1 MALTRLD
8 NLISSKTGKY
18 LYVSPDDFN
27 ATDELNNR
35 GNSPVRPF
43 KSIQRAFIEI
53 ARYSYL
59 PGTDNDRFDQF
70 TIMLMPGKHYIDNRP
85 GILSPDGIDAFA
97 FDQALSEWTDNSNLD
112 IGDPD
117 NCLYKFNNTEGGAII
132 PRGSSMIGYDLRRTS
147 LHPLFVPDP
156 ADRLEKRSAIFNV
169 TGGCYFWQ
177 MTIRDGDLEPSSPLY
192 DTTEG
197 VGKVY
202 NQTPAPGT
210 NDWGSDKLEIPNFSH
225 HKLTVFEYADKEEL
239 GLYYRKIA
247 KAFSQYQPNID
258 NPNEFG
264 DRIQETRIVGP
275 LSDIRSIESIKLDDS
290 TTIAGLPPSTTQ
302 VEVTTKV
309 NHGYFKN
316 QFIAIENNA
325 LDDEVNGT
333 FSIDEIDQTDP
344 RVFRYRIQGV
354 VSSLGTTTSLIA
366 GTTYEVNSTPVA
378 LGQNAAVKAEVD
390 SVESAS
396 PYVFNCS
403 IRSTWGICGIWAN
416 GLKATGFKSMV
427 IAQYTGVSLQ
437 KDDRA
442 FIRYDE
448 YTNTFNQASLKDAF
462 ATVAYH
468 TKGDAFWKDDW
479 RNFHVR
485 ASDDSFIQCV
495 SIFAVG
501 FADHFLMES
510 GGDMSITNSNS
521 NFGNTSL
528 HAKGYKGYAFNQDKG
543 GYIDAIIPPGIVPET
558 SGNTKKQ
565 SYYTLDIQAS
575 NDQSNHTKLYLGDDD
590 AYNPTKRPAATI
602 GGFRIGAKSDE
613 KIFVK
618 LTPNNAGDP
627 NEFSAT
633 VSPNGFQ
640 KYTATPGILNP
651 TGVTVN
657 NKDLDAA
664 NLIEANRDFIA
675 YEAYGYITSKYP
687 ALLVKGGIDIVKCR
701 RDIGYL
707 LDATV
712 QDLRLG
718 GNINT
723 IQAAESYYVQSGG
736 NSNLSYIDGEKAETL
751 EGYDYARDLAVA
763 SLRNFSY
770 YRKGVETTAGNAI
783 IKVGDST
790 GIVPGMLVADYT
802 PSDFTDNE
810 LSAGAT
816 SPNAVI
822 PANTFV
828 KRIVDSTTIELG
840 QQATSTVKQVFSNR
854 HGNARELILAN
865 KTFIATE
872 AYERMLLDFP
882 NYTPSTG
889 YTTVT
894 GKAKCIDDLEKAI
907 DAISENTGYG
917 GNADTWDAAYYY
929 DSGSVTDLAAKK
941 DETIRAFNYCKDMAI
956 QVMRKENV
964 FIYGTHGLTQSS
976 VTATDPITSMD
987 GELVNDRNGDAKN
1000 LILAN
1005 KNLIAHESVERM
1017 VLTSSTQQFT
1027 PTGAVYT
1034 SSTGQLVV
1042 TMTGHGLTPA
1052 DSFTVSSA
1060 SYIPSTGVI
1069 TVTIANHGFANGE
1082 KIKFEDNS
1090 LTFTCSMDS
1099 GATNHTYPRAS
1110 DPVSKKWLEISNVT
1124 TNTFDVNVGKSPVV
1138 SYSPTASTYDPA
1150 TGLMT
1155 LTVGNHGLSAG
1166 TNVRITPESLAFTC
1180 VEDSNAT
1187 TKYYPRTT
1195 DPFYNKG
1202 FAVESVTAD
1211 TITVQVLSTIPSTN
1225 TTAHTFVGVS
1235 DKLTATNAAYTAS
1248 TGALVITS
1256 AAHGLSN
1263 GDRVKIA
1270 NSSITMTCAL
1280 DGNTSQ
1286 KTYPRSSD
1294 PVSNSWVEI
1303 SNVTT
1308 DSFQVNVGASP
1319 LLQYTPSNIDYNPI
1333 TGIMEMTIGTHN
1345 HAIGDSIKIADN
1357 SLTFTCAQDNHAT
1370 NHTYPRSSDPI
1381 SDIAVDIIAVSATTI
1396 TVQVLSANIPS
1407 LNTFAHTFVSAA
1419 ANAVSTGGDYAHT
1432 FVSASANGI
1441 TRAIVATG
1449 GDYAHTFV
1457 SAVGQGLK
1465 RAIDQVRF
1473 DYGAFL
1479 FTCDMDS
1486 NASNH
1491 AYPRIGDP
1499 AANSVLPI
1507 SAATSDTVTI
1517 DVGKTINVSHD
1528 VSWAD
1533 YDPNTGDMVLTIGSH
1548 NLKRGT
1554 SIRLADDS
1562 LSFKCA
1568 KDNFVSTKTYPR
1580 AGTDPFAGTSIEI
1593 KDVGA
1598 SYHTATGA
1606 DYNADNGIIEITVP
1620 NHGFANGDK
1629 VQIADGGLT
1638 FTCAMDSNASE
1649 HNYPRETDPSS
1660 GNWLT
1665 ISDVTVNTFIV
1676 NVGPAGP
1683 NSSYTPTSGSYDA
1696 ASGELTLTIGTH
1708 TLEVGEGIV
1717 IDDNSLSFTCTMDG
1731 NDSTKTYPRPATNS
1745 ITATAGTTYN
1755 PTTGIVTINSNTHGL
1770 NNGDFVKVSDDS
1782 LTFSCT
1788 HGAGDHSYPRSTD
1801 PVSGNWIEVSNVTT
1815 NTFDIFVTAAA
1826 PSTNVTAHTFVSAT
1840 ANGITVRDNSDDY
1853 ASSRSLHIVNKT
1865 ATTVTVNVGNA
1876 GNNKYYQPTA
1886 ATYSQTTGDLE
1897 LNIGQ
1902 HGLRAGSNVV
1912 LKDNSLSFSCAKDG
1926 NTTNHTYPRPGVDPY
1941 AGKSLEIKEV
1951 GSTSHTATGA
1961 VYNPTTGDLTIAVS
1975 SHGFAGPQEF
1985 TPLVAG
1991 TTYNAVTG
1999 VLTINIPNHGLQ
2011 NGEYIRIKDNSLSF
2025 TCAKDNHGST
2035 HTYPRATDPASNEEL
2050 VVSNVTQS
2058 TFDVFVNFGSA
2069 GNVFDHT
2076 CTAIA
2081 TGSITSGGDYIQV
2094 VDESLSFTC
2103 ALDSD
2108 ATVHPYP
2115 RVGFDHPSGNWLQ
2128 VRSTTANDFTVNVGK
2143 SSNISAHVFSSA
2155 LPNGIKKQT
2164 GIIKVDVGF
2173 DADTNNQY
2181 AHTFVSAIADAVEF
2195 VPQSVHT
2202 WVSGTPNCVKHQPSS
2217 AHTFKRGST
2226 GGILK
2231 QAGTITINVGVA
2243 AAADRYAHA
2252 FQSATTGA
2260 VTSGGGY
2267 THAWVSSA
2275 TNSVHKVFSIGGSNA
2290 YHNQDC
2296 VDDVVDLLEAIA
2308 DNVAYGGNDKT
2319 WDAAYSY
2326 KTGNHVAGVS
2336 KTVTAATYTPVS
2348 GVMTLTIGT
2357 HSNSIGDRVKIP
2369 QNALVF
2375 TCAKDSNA
2383 TNHSYPRATD
2393 PIASYDP
2400 VITAVSSTTITINVG
2415 PANDNTVGA
2424 HTFVSAS
2431 KQIEVG
2437 GEGTETNVVFEHA
2450 KQMAGQVIR
2459 NQKILSIGSHGLPQI
2474 YDTTITAD
2482 TPDAPVDKNGD
2493 AYNLILNNAD
2503 LIAHEAY
2510 SRMILTNS
2518 GFTPPTGNSQD
2529 CRDDIKDFVLEIAHN
2544 VGFGGNDRVWD
2555 MANLFVTG
2563 AHVVGEEEQ
2572 TIQAFNAARDLM
2584 VQIIRNEKVLLT
2596 GSHGKTQW
2604 YDTTVTTAPQT
2615 PQDNKVADAKN
2626 LIDANK
2632 NFVAEIALGRML
2644 AQYSN
2649 YTPAIGYTTDDCLDD
2664 IKDVV
2669 DVVAHNLAYGGND
2682 RVWDTANMYV
2692 SGGHANGHE
2701 NETVFAFNA
2710 VRDLIIQVMTNET
2723 VTIGGHTTLTQSI
2736 DNTITADTNS
2746 PKCPNQRATVQTLI
2760 SILTS
2765 TVSTPSSLQSV
2776 DRTQSVTKCETV
2788 RSVVNTLSDIVI
2800 NAISNPESFAG
2811 IAKTVSTATYDHA
2824 TGDLVLT
2831 IGSGHS
2837 LEVGSFVNIA
2847 DNSLTFTCTMD
2858 GNTSQKTYPRASDP
2872 IYGQSVEVQ
2881 SVTDNTIT
2889 VNVGLADTSV
2899 DYTPTAGTYDPASGH
2914 MTLTI
2919 GAHSLTPQTAIKLLP
2934 DAVTFTCTK
2943 DNHATQHT
2951 YPRTTD
2957 PAHDTAVNIVAA
2969 TSTTITLDV
2978 GVSPADEQHAH
2989 TFVSALANSVITGGA
3004 YAHTFVSASAGAVQV
3019 GGITR
3024 TISPGKCEGIRSTI
3038 NTLFGIVTATVAN
3051 GSALD
3056 SITRN
3061 ISNGPCQN
3069 VASTI
3074 TTLFGILTNTIS
3086 TAGYLDTIDKVE
3098 IPFGTEFGPSVNA
3111 ITTTSDS
3118 YLWFSWPE
3126 TGGIP
3131 NTGVYTT
3138 QYRPTIDSSFSN
3150 SAVNAARRDTTYP
3163 ECVTQATAVRQYFAN
3178 INTII
3183 QSGLN
3188 SVPRTEPAS
3197 SSNLSTRATL
3207 WTIVDPS
3214 LQPPVQNNPHK
3225 FETGTPIRLV
3235 PRPKHGVTVDKRN
3248 VRLPNGFETNEKYYI
3263 IAPGRATYPK
3273 DYATT
3278 TSFNGDAQD
3287 VLMLASSKEN
3297 AAAGIYL
3304 HSAEVEGIHP
3314 DVEID
3319 LYQFTLDDKYDLH
3332 QYSCTLVTNGLQT
3345 DVAHIFDV
3353 PKTNVPEGH
3362 PIFFRANEGGV
3373 LPKPGGTAA
3382 SDPNITFQ
3390 GGGAQ
3395 NGRIREDKVFYA
3407 RYVSSKVF
3415 KVYRNHSDAIN
3426 QQQEIEF
3433 SSGAGFSVF
3442 ADKRTS
3448 PMRFDPTVD
3457 YGPGENYFGK
3467 WYLQVEPNSN
3477 GAPSTSQEILKRFHD
3492 VEYNDASG
3500 QSKTNDTWY
3509 TRLSDEREA
3518 TDRIYRFRYVI
3529 PKYLKSVRDP
3539 LNGFTIKMRK
3549 DETRKLMP
3557 QKIVLKPQAGNPTT
3571 NAKFYNTSDS
3581 GQSNEVL
3588 GWDAATFA
3596 NPPGGATS
3604 LNLDWQY
3611 DPYRKDLTGSGY
3623 KYQQYVTTDS
3633 KVQVTIQSARYFVD
3647 SVSGDT
3653 LLELT
3658 VFDHGI
3664 DPNVPAL
3671 KNETLVTVKVNAPQ
3685 GGSFIANTGQPTN
3698 GYHQNTKVEW
3708 DGNDKGSGYVHAAL
3722 NVPGTTEWHLILKG
3736 ISGTLDYSAFEDTRF
3751 TQTQLSAVV
3760 FADQLADADYGK
3772 SLYLKEMI
3780 RKGYPEYYYR
3790 QLGTPVYTLT
3800 PGDTLNDGEG
3810 NQYYIDSVKDVGEID
3825 DTFYVF
3831 DVEEIQKRIFEQQD
3845 GIFYITAVRGNVSP
3859 YPTGAGNQDNFRHMK
3874 FSQPISKLYPLNYKN
3889 DPVWFKQ
3896 LDPNFVDPPATYSAA
3911 DNYVHGL
3918 VRVNDFKGS
3927 ITKEA
3932 MIDFLATPA
3941 LSLNSYTGAN
3951 RLRAQEG
3958 NATSGSEDRQ
3968 IPIAGDSTVVV
3979 DQRLYVELRRPSIAR
3994 AGNHTFEYLGFGPGN
4009 YSTGLPIRQEVLLT
4023 PIQDFYAQSKKQ
4035 DGGLVFY
4042 TGLNSNGDLY
4052 IGNRKIDAIT
4062 GEEVFLESASLVDS
4076 ADEDDAI
4083 GNLVTTFDTPVT
4095 FNQNITVNGGD
4106 EGKLPNTFNSPVS
4119 INILSTLD
4127 SKDYKA
4133 LTIISSVNPNATPV
4147 GEDATLDRSSQQ
4159 KNLETRGDIVLYKN
4173 KIAASIFQFNPR
4185 GSLGAAQGYKIQ
4197 NHVVGTTGSNISPA
4211 QSSNAKEYF
4220 DPIQIVRYGTQ
4231 GPTPL
4236 PGDMLLK
4243 GDSVGSSGSL
4253 GWIYANTYEVLDDN
4267 TPGSPDAILNMEFDG
4282 SSIIRINWKNAKA
4295 NKNFT
4300 PKITSG
4306 SRIRITGFS
4315 EPAFN
4320 GIHDIEASTYNEDN
4334 DWIKININVNVGAVD
4349 NSNPRLWS
4357 DETTATMEYSNTS
4370 WKEWGVLGS
4379 EAIRTKSSGFSDYR
4393 VGINTVARSRN
4404 TDAWKTAFVNSST
4417 TPHANLDVVGNAF
4430 ISGYDIN
4437 YSSGAST
4444 AKPHALL
4451 VGTQTPTAPGGS
4463 AVFRINTQTERVGIN
4478 VSDDGTANTELDRNL
4493 VVDGT
4498 SRFTNDAKFEQ
4509 DIDVNGGGPSASNT
4523 AEIRTSVGEGQ
4534 FNFLMDTSFVGGHDV
4549 NTTGGTRGLLVAG
4562 SAKNIEIGNV
4572 QTDTQDIQIGNTAA
4586 KSWINIGDTADGD
4599 GTNAHISRLTLGGAY
4614 LSTETDSFTQID
4626 TKSLKIAGDMQ
4637 LGTRRGLYDTVNL
4650 TSTSGTVEFLSGSSA
4665 TNILKFATNAS
4676 DITVAGQGGKTTV
4689 RNNLIVDST
4698 IRSNGDITL
4707 CGGLNNFSFTADR
4720 KQAGSKTMMS
4730 HDTGILGNNLYNK
4743 NVDIIDVLRLTAP
4756 TGTVSKSDYNRVDTA
4771 GAGNWGDAT
4780 WSNAISSASLP
4791 DLPAGEFYLP
4801 LKYSPYYQI
4810 TTANPAGVPYFA
4822 EQDVLLIDTA
4832 ESGTTHAEFVQIVS
4846 LPRINT
4852 APYYIVVK
4860 RLPFGTYT
4868 TTSTQHADTTDIFK
4882 CVVQYDSTWLTAAID
4897 TTSGQKQ
4904 IDLAQFGGGIDVGD
4918 YVILSRDDGTPA
4930 GDNVDDEGEI
4940 FKLTTVLQA
4949 VSKKLRVKKGCDS
4962 NSETT
4967 VFDVDSVTGDV
4978 TIGDGNT
4985 DSLLTVNGSLSIL
4998 GKCGAITGRYPPV
5011 DSTLDDFFTLK
5022 NRHTDV
5028 FKTSVCSGDT
5038 VLGSRYGKVF
5048 AKGGYFGST
5057 PLVHD
5062 GTTTVHS
5069 YVHDPQTKQAD
5080 GPITTVSAA
5089 FGTTDYTIAIAS
5101 NKDSFVK
5108 DDLIAIY
5115 DGENAIEILRITDDP
5130 YTSAG
5135 IDYLPTIYNAAYP
5148 AGTYPTGGRGQE
5160 GTTVQAWNAGAVI
5173 VRIHKYDNT
5182 TVLLESIPATGRS
5195 QVESPNTLPERIR
5208 LHLLN
5213 ADIVPDKLDYT
5224 HYLRLETN
5232 NGANEWFYPDSIDGN
5247 VDSAYGIRL
5256 SKSTRYDVTTGQFNA
5271 NGVHARFFG
5280 GGKLTV
5286 NDDIVINSGSIRMYG
5301 SDGKTLI
5308 FNVAN
5313 DDDHNGDESVRDE
5326 ETGYMG
5332 LFIGGP
5338 LQTKG
5343 DLIIQ
5348 HGTCVTNGTCTTDV
5362 NARIY
5367 SFDGSAEL
5375 GTKLYVKGQVSAA
5388 GSSSAEIFHIDNL
5401 GSAGS
5406 GSVGPKDFKMYQD
5419 SSIDAFGISRYW
5431 TRNGG
5436 RRYTYV
5442 EQSLTGIGQTQAAP
5456 LQANN
5461 NYLINTASATN
5472 IVVYLPEDAETGDMI
5487 RFVEVS
5493 GNLSYNASLVIRALK
5508 INNVATSIQGD
5519 GTGTKIQA
5527 GAGQMTTS
5535 WDSGEL
5541 VVQTRNASFGLIY
5554 VGPSDA
5560 AGDPN
5565 ASSIPS
5571 NLRGWWLTEL

>member
-85 GILSPDGIDAFA
+85 GLLSPDEIDAFA

-239 GLYYRKIA
+239 SLYYRKIA
-247 KAFSQYQPNID
+247 KAFNQYQPNID
-258 NPNEFG
+258 NAGEFG

-290 TTIAGLPPSTTQ
+290 TTLPGLPSSTTQ

-344 RVFRYRIQGV
+344 RVFRYRIEGV
-354 VSSLGTTTSLIA
+354 VSALGTNSSLIS
-366 GTTYEVNSTPVA
+366 GTKYDVNSSPVA

-462 ATVAYH
+462 ATVPYH

-528 HAKGYKGYAFNQDKG
+528 HAKGFKGYAFNQDKG
-543 GYIDAIIPPGIVPET
+543 GYIDAIIPPEQVVDT
-558 SGNTKKQ
+558 VGNTKNN

-575 NDQSNHTKLYLGDDD
+575 NDPSNHTKLFLGDDD
-590 AYNPTKRPAATI
+590 AYDPTKRPAATI
-602 GGFRIGAKSDE
+602 GGYRIGAKSDE

-627 NEFSAT
+627 NVFHST
-633 VSPNGFQ
+633 LTPNGF
-640 KYTATPGILNP
+640 KKFVATPNILNP
-651 TGVTVN
+651 AGVTVN

-675 YEAYGYITSKYP
+675 HEAYGYITSKYP

-707 LDATV
+707 LDATI

-763 SLRNFSY
+763 ALRNFSY
-770 YRKGVETTAGNAI
+770 YRKGVETTAGNSI

-790 GIVPGMLVADYT
+790 GIVPGMLVADYS

-810 LSAGAT
+810 LSAGAV

-840 QQATSTVKQVFSNR
+840 QQATASVKKVASDR

-882 NYTPSTG
+882 NYTPSAG
-889 YTTVT
+889 YDATT

-907 DAISENTGYG
+907 DAIAENTGFG

-929 DSGSVTDLAAKK
+929 DSGSVVDLAAKK

-964 FIYGTHGLTQSS
+964 FIFGTHGLTQSS
-976 VTATDPITSMD
+976 VTASDPITSMD

-1017 VLTSSTQQFT
+1017 LLSSSTQQFT

-1034 SSTGQLVV
+1034 PTTGQLVL
-1042 TMTGHGLTPA
+1042 TMPNHGLT
-1052 DSFTVSSA
+1052 SSTSHTVSGSV
-1060 SYIPSTGVI
+1060 YNPVTGMM
-1069 TVTIANHGFANGE
+1069 TVTSNAHGFSNGE
-1082 KIKFEDNS
+1082 KVKFADGS
-1090 LTFTCSMDS
+1090 ITFSCSMD
-1099 GATNHTYPRAS
+1099 GNATNHAYPRSS
-1110 DPVSKKWLEISNVT
+1110 DPVSGKWLEISGVT
-1124 TNTFDVNVGKSPVV
+1124 TNTFDVHVGESPIVAFTPTV
-1138 SYSPTASTYDPA
+1138 SGTEYNPT

-1155 LTVGNHGLSAG
+1155 LKIGNHGLSAG
-1166 TNVRITPESLAFTC
+1166 SSVRITPESLGFTC
-1180 VEDSNAT
+1180 LEDGGT
-1187 TKYYPRTT
+1187 VTKYYPRST
-1195 DPFYNKG
+1195 DPFHNKA
-1202 FAVESVTAD
+1202 FNVESVTGD

-1225 TTAHTFVGVS
+1225 VTAHTFVGVS
-1235 DKLTATNAAYTAS
+1235 DKYTATNAAYNGA
-1248 TGALVITS
+1248 TGVLTLTIAG
-1256 AAHGLSN
+1256 HGLQNS
-1263 GDRVKIA
+1263 DRVKVA
-1270 NSSITMTCAL
+1270 ADSLTFTCAM
-1280 DGNTSQ
+1280 DGNTVQ
-1286 KTYPRSSD
+1286 KSYPRSTD
-1294 PVSNSWVEI
+1294 PSHNTWLTV
-1303 SNVTT
+1303 SNVTADT
-1308 DSFQVNVGASP
+1308 FEVNVGASP
-1319 LLQYTPSNIDYNPI
+1319 IVNVTPTNIEYNPAS
-1333 TGIMEMTIGTHN
+1333 GIMEMTIGYHN
-1345 HAIGDSIKIADN
+1345 HVVGDSIKLAAN
-1357 SLTFTCAQDNHAT
+1357 SLTFTCDKDSHTT
-1370 NHTYPRSSDPI
+1370 NHTYPRSTDPAFNTALPITAI
-1381 SDIAVDIIAVSATTI
+1381 SSTTISVDVGVAAAADQHVHKFVSAASGAVI
-1396 TVQVLSANIPS
+1396 TGGDY
-1407 LNTFAHTFVSAA
+1407 AHTFVSAD
-1419 ANAVSTGGDYAHT
+1419 ANGITRAIVSTGGDYAHT
-1432 FVSASANGI
+1432 FVSATA
-1441 TRAIVATG
+1441 
-1449 GDYAHTFV
+1449 
-1457 SAVGQGLK
+1457 QGLQ
-1465 RAIDQVRF
+1465 RAVDNLRF
-1473 DYGAFL
+1473 DYGAL
-1479 FTCDMDS
+1479 IFTCAQDN
-1486 NASNH
+1486 NATQH

-1499 AANSVLPI
+1499 AAHSILPI
-1507 SAATSDTVTI
+1507 TASTSDTVTL
-1517 DVGKTINVSHD
+1517 DVGKTVNVTHD
-1528 VSWAD
+1528 VSWAE
-1533 YDPNTGDMVLTIGSH
+1533 YDQNTGDMVLTIGSH

-1554 SIRLADDS
+1554 SIRLADNS
-1562 LSFKCA
+1562 LTFKCA
-1568 KDNFVSTKTYPR
+1568 QDNFTANKTYPR
-1580 AGTDPFAGTSIEI
+1580 PGTDPFAQTAIEI
-1593 KDVGA
+1593 KEIGS
-1598 SYHTATGA
+1598 SYHQASGA
-1606 DYNADNGIIEITVP
+1606 DYNSANGVIEITVD

-1629 VQIADGGLT
+1629 IQIVDGALT
-1638 FTCAMDSNASE
+1638 FTCGMDGNATE
-1649 HNYPRETDPSS
+1649 HAYPRTTDPSS
-1660 GNWLT
+1660 GQWLT
-1665 ISDVTVNTFIV
+1665 ISDVTVNTFKV
-1676 NVGPAGP
+1676 NVGAVGP
-1683 NSSYTPTSGSYDA
+1683 NSSYTPTSGAYDS
-1696 ASGELTLTIGTH
+1696 ASGELTLTIGSH
-1708 TLEVGEGIV
+1708 SLNVGDGIV
-1717 IDDNSLSFTCTMDG
+1717 IEDNSLSFTCTMDT
-1731 NDSTKTYPRPATNS
+1731 NQSTK
-1745 ITATAGTTYN
+1745 
-1755 PTTGIVTINSNTHGL
+1755 
-1770 NNGDFVKVSDDS
+1770 
-1782 LTFSCT
+1782 
-1788 HGAGDHSYPRSTD
+1788 SYPRT
-1801 PVSGNWIEVSNVTT
+1801 G
-1815 NTFDIFVTAAA
+1815 FDK
-1826 PSTNVTAHTFVSAT
+1826 
-1840 ANGITVRDNSDDY
+1840 
-1853 ASSRSLHIVNKT
+1853 ASSRSLHIIAKT

-1886 ATYSQTTGDLE
+1886 ATYDQASGE
-1897 LNIGQ
+1897 LQLNLGQ
-1902 HGLRAGSNVV
+1902 HGLPVGSNIV
-1912 LKDNSLSFSCAKDG
+1912 LKDNALTFSCDKDG
-1926 NTTNHTYPRPGVDPY
+1926 NTTDHTYPRPGVDPY
-1941 AGKSLEIKEV
+1941 AGKSLDITSV
-1951 GSTSHTATGA
+1951 ASTEHTATNA
-1961 VYNPTTGDLTIAVS
+1961 VYNPTSGDLTVTVP
-1975 SHGFAGPQEF
+1975 SHGFTGPQEF
-1985 TPLVAG
+1985 TPLTAG
-1991 TTYNAVTG
+1991 TSYDPVSG
-1999 VLTINIPNHGLQ
+1999 VLTLNIPNHGIQ
-2011 NGEYIRIKDNSLSF
+2011 NGEYIRIKDGALSF
-2025 TCAKDNHGST
+2025 TCAKDSDGST
-2035 HTYPRATDPASNEEL
+2035 HTYPRATDPASNQEL

-2058 TFDVFVNFGSA
+2058 TLEVNIGVSSNTSA
-2069 GNVFDHT
+2069 HT
-2076 CTAIA
+2076 CTAAVASSVIA
-2081 TGSITSGGDYIQV
+2081 GGDYVQV
-2094 VDESLSFTC
+2094 IDGGLTFKC
-2103 ALDSD
+2103 DLDGK
-2108 ATVHPYP
+2108 ATAHPYP
-2115 RVGFDHPSGNWLQ
+2115 RAGFDHPSGRWLQ
-2128 VRSTTANDFTVNVGK
+2128 VRSVTANDFVINVGK
-2143 SSNISAHVFSSA
+2143 SSNLSAHEFVTA
-2155 LPNGIKKQT
+2155 QPNGIKKQT
-2164 GIIKVDVGF
+2164 GFVTVNVG
-2173 DADTNNQY
+2173 AASAANQY
-2181 AHTFVSAIADAVEF
+2181 AHTFKSAIADAVEF

-2202 WVSGTPNCVKHQPSS
+2202 WVSGTANCVKHLPASQ
-2217 AHTFKRGST
+2217 HVFKRGAV
-2226 GGILK
+2226 GGIQK
-2231 QAGTITINVGVA
+2231 QNGTITINVGA
-2243 AAADRYAHA
+2243 AAPADRYAHA

-2260 VTSGGGY
+2260 VIGGGNY
-2267 THAWVSSA
+2267 THAWVSSK
-2275 TNSVHKVFSIGGSNA
+2275 TNSVHKVFSVAGNLT
-2290 YHNQDC
+2290 YHDQDC

-2336 KTVTAATYTPVS
+2336 KTVTAATYTPAN
-2348 GVMTLTIGT
+2348 GDLTLTIGT
-2357 HSNSIGDRVKIP
+2357 HSNSVGDRVKIP
-2369 QNALVF
+2369 QDALTF
-2375 TCAKDSNA
+2375 TCAKDNNA
-2383 TNHSYPRATD
+2383 TTHTYPRATD

-2400 VITAVSSTTITINVG
+2400 TITAVSATTITVNVG

-2437 GEGTETNVVFEHA
+2437 GEGTETNIVFEHA
-2450 KQMAGQVIR
+2450 KELAVQATR
-2459 NQKILSIGSHGLPQI
+2459 NQKILSIGSHGLKQI
-2474 YDTTITAD
+2474 YDTSITVD
-2482 TPDAPVDKNGD
+2482 TAVDAPVDKNGD
-2493 AYNLILNNAD
+2493 AYHLLLNNAD

-2510 SRMILTNS
+2510 ARMILTNS
-2518 GFTPPTGNSQD
+2518 GFTPPTGNPQD
-2529 CRDDIKDFVLEIAHN
+2529 CKDDIKDFVVEIAHN

-2555 MANLFVTG
+2555 MANLYVTG
-2563 AHVVGEEEQ
+2563 AHVVGEEDQ
-2572 TIQAFNAARDLM
+2572 TIQAFNTARELM
-2584 VQIIRNEKVLLT
+2584 VQVMRNEKVLII
-2596 GSHGKTQW
+2596 GSHGQTQW
-2604 YDTTVTTAPQT
+2604 YDTVVTTSPQT
-2615 PQDNKVADAKN
+2615 PQDNKVADARN
-2626 LIDANK
+2626 LIIANK

-2644 AQYSN
+2644 TQYSN
-2649 YTPAIGYTTDDCLDD
+2649 YTPATGYTTDDCLDD
-2664 IKDVV
+2664 IKDAV
-2669 DVVAHNLAYGGND
+2669 DVIAHNLAYGGND
-2682 RVWDTANMYV
+2682 RVWDCANMYV

-2710 VRDLIIQVMTNET
+2710 ARDLIIQVMTNEIV
-2723 VTIGGHTTLTQSI
+2723 VTGSHTNLTQAF
-2736 DNTITADTNS
+2736 DNTITADTNN
-2746 PKCPNQRATVQTLI
+2746 PKCPNQRATVTSLV

-2765 TVSTPSSLQSV
+2765 TITTPASLQSI

-2788 RSVVNTLSDIVI
+2788 RAVVNTLSDIVI
-2800 NAISNPESFAG
+2800 NAISNPESLSG
-2811 IAKTVSTATYDHA
+2811 ISKTVSNATYDPA

-2831 IGSGHS
+2831 IDSGHS
-2837 LEVGSFVNIA
+2837 LEVGSSINIT

-2872 IYGQSVEVQ
+2872 ISGQSVEVQ
-2881 SVTDNTIT
+2881 AVTDNTIT

-2899 DYTPTAGTYDPASGH
+2899 DYTPTAASYDPASGL

-2919 GAHSLTPQTAIKLLP
+2919 GAHSLTPQTAIRLLP

-2943 DNHATQHT
+2943 DSNVTNHS
-2951 YPRTTD
+2951 YPRATD
-2957 PAHDTAVNIVAA
+2957 PAHDTAVNIVSA

-2978 GVSPADEQHAH
+2978 GASPAGEQHVH

-3004 YAHTFVSASAGAVQV
+3004 YPHTFVSASAGAVQV

-3024 TISPGKCEGIRSTI
+3024 TVSPGKCEDIRSTL
-3038 NTLFGIVTATVAN
+3038 NTLFGIVTSTVAN

-3074 TTLFGILTNTIS
+3074 TTLFGILTNSIS

-3098 IPFGTEFGPSVNA
+3098 VPLGTEFGPSVNA
-3111 ITTTSDS
+3111 STTTTDS

-3126 TGGIP
+3126 TGGVP

-3138 QYRPTIDSSFSN
+3138 QHSPTIDSSFSN
-3150 SAVNAARRDTTYP
+3150 SSANSVRRDTNYP
-3163 ECVTQATAVRQYFAN
+3163 ECATQATAVRQYFAN

-3188 SVPRTEPAS
+3188 SVPRNEPS
-3197 SSNLSTRATL
+3197 SSSDLSTRATI
-3207 WTIVDPS
+3207 WSIVDPS
-3214 LQPPVQNNPHK
+3214 LSPPIQNNPHQ
-3225 FETGTPIRLV
+3225 FETGTAVRLV

-3263 IAPGRATYPK
+3263 IAPGRTTYPK
-3273 DYATT
+3273 DY
-3278 TSFNGDAQD
+3278 SNQSVFNGLQQD

-3332 QYSCTLVTNGLQT
+3332 QYSCTLVSNGVQT
-3345 DVAHIFDV
+3345 DVAHIFDL
-3353 PKTNVPEGH
+3353 PSANVPEGH

-3373 LPKPGGTAA
+3373 LPKPGGSAA
-3382 SDPNITFQ
+3382 SDPAVTFQ

-3395 NGRIREDKVFYA
+3395 NGRIRQDKVFYA
-3407 RYVSSKVF
+3407 KYVNSKVF
-3415 KVYRNHSDAIN
+3415 KVYRTHSDAIN
-3426 QQQEIEF
+3426 ATQEIEF
-3433 SSGAGFSVF
+3433 STGAGFSVF
-3442 ADKRTS
+3442 ANKRTS
-3448 PMRFDPTVD
+3448 PMRYDPTVD
-3457 YGPGENYFGK
+3457 YGAGIDYFGK

-3509 TRLSDEREA
+3509 TRLSDTREP

-3539 LNGFTIKMRK
+3539 LNGFSIKMRK

-3557 QKIVLKPQAGNPTT
+3557 QKVVLKPVSGAVTK
-3571 NAKFYNTSDS
+3571 AKFFNTSDS
-3581 GQSNEVL
+3581 GQANEII

-3596 NPPGGATS
+3596 NPPGTNQPA
-3604 LNLDWQY
+3604 LNTDLKY
-3611 DPYRKDLTGSGY
+3611 DPYRKDLTGAG
-3623 KYQQYVTTDS
+3623 KEYQQYITTDS
-3633 KVQVTIQSARYFVD
+3633 KVQATIQSARYFID
-3647 SVSGDT
+3647 GTSGDE

-3671 KNETLVTVKVNAPQ
+3671 KNETFVTVKVTAPQ

-3698 GYHQNTKVEW
+3698 GYHLDTKVEW
-3708 DGNDKGSGYVHAAL
+3708 DGNDKGSGFIHAAL

-3736 ISGTLDYSAFEDTRF
+3736 ISGTLDYSANEDTRF

-3760 FADQLADADYGK
+3760 FSDQLADPDYGK
-3772 SLYLKEMI
+3772 SLALKEMI
-3780 RKGYPEYYYR
+3780 RKGYPQYYYK
-3790 QLGTPVYTLT
+3790 QNGTPVYTLT
-3800 PGDTLNDGEG
+3800 PGDTLNDGAG
-3810 NQYYIDSVKDVGEID
+3810 VQFYIESVTDVGEID
-3825 DTFYVF
+3825 DTFYIF
-3831 DVEEIQKRIFEQQD
+3831 NTEEIQKRIFEQQD
-3845 GIFYITAVRGNVSP
+3845 GIFYLTAVRGDISP
-3859 YPTGAGNQDNFRHMK
+3859 YPTGAGNLDNFRNFK

-3927 ITKEA
+3927 MTKEA
-3932 MIDFLATPA
+3932 MIDFLATDA
-3941 LSLNSYTGAN
+3941 LKNNTYTSGN
-3951 RLRAQEG
+3951 VLQAQVG

-3968 IPIAGDSTVVV
+3968 IPIAGDNTVVV

-4023 PIQDFYAQSKKQ
+4023 PIQDFYSQSKKQ

-4062 GEEVFLESASLVDS
+4062 GEEVFLESASLQDS

-4095 FNQNITVNGGD
+4095 FNKNITVNGGD
-4106 EGKLPNTFNSPVS
+4106 EGKLINSFNSPVQ

-4127 SKDYKA
+4127 SRDYKA
-4133 LTIISSVNPNATPV
+4133 LTILSSVNPNATPV
-4147 GEDATLDRSSQQ
+4147 GEDANLDRSSQQ

-4197 NHVVGTTGSNISPA
+4197 NHVVGTTGSNISPS
-4211 QSSNAKEYF
+4211 QDSDAKEYF
-4220 DPIQIVRYGTQ
+4220 DPTQIVRYGTQ

-4253 GWIYANTYEVLDDN
+4253 AWIYANTYEVLDDK
-4267 TPGSPDAILNMEFDG
+4267 TASSPDHVLSMSFDG
-4282 SSIIRINWKNAKA
+4282 SSIIRINWKNSKK
-4295 NKNFT
+4295 NKDFT
-4300 PKITSG
+4300 PKITG
-4306 SRIRITGFS
+4306 ATRIRIKNFS
-4315 EPAFN
+4315 DPSFD
-4320 GIHDIEASTYNEDN
+4320 GIHDIDPATYNEEN
-4334 DWIKININVNVGAVD
+4334 DWIKININVNIGAV
-4349 NSNPRLWS
+4349 NGSNPRLWV
-4357 DETTATMEYSNTS
+4357 DESTATMDYTNTS
-4370 WKEWGVLGS
+4370 WKEWGVLGA
-4379 EAIRTKSSGFSDYR
+4379 EAIRTETTDFGNYK
-4393 VGINTVARSRN
+4393 VGINTIARSRN

-4417 TPHANLDVVGNAF
+4417 TPQANLDVVGSTF

-4437 YSSGAST
+4437 YASGAFVSKQN
-4444 AKPHALL
+4444 AFL
-4451 VGTQTPTAPGGS
+4451 VGTQTPTTPEQS
-4463 AVFRINTQTERVGIN
+4463 AVFRINTTNNRVGIN
-4478 VSDDGTANTELDRNL
+4478 VSDANLHRTFSVNGNGEFAQD
-4493 VVDGT
+4493 V
-4498 SRFTNDAKFEQ
+4498 KFDQ
-4509 DIDVNGGGPSASNT
+4509 DIDVDGGGAGASNT
-4523 AEIRTSVGEGQ
+4523 AEIRTAITDGTFE
-4534 FNFLMDTSFVGGHDV
+4534 FLMNTTFEGAHDISTVGGA
-4549 NTTGGTRGLLVAG
+4549 RGFLGLG

-4572 QTDTQDIQIGNTAA
+4572 QSTTQDIEIGNQAA
-4586 KSWINIGDTADGD
+4586 QSWINVGDTPDGD
-4599 GTNAHISRLTLGGAY
+4599 GTNSHISRLTFGGAY
-4614 LSTETDSFTQID
+4614 LSTETDSFVQID
-4626 TKSLKIAGDMQ
+4626 TKSLKIAGDVQ
-4637 LGTRRGLYDTVNL
+4637 LGTRRGLVDTVKL
-4650 TSTSGTVEFLSGSSA
+4650 TSSAGTVEFLSGSSA
-4665 TNILKFATNAS
+4665 TNVLDFATNAS
-4676 DITVAGQGGKTTV
+4676 TLTIAGQGGTTTV
-4689 RNNLIVDST
+4689 RNNLVVDST

-4707 CGGLNNFSFTADR
+4707 CGGLNNFSFMGDR

-4730 HDTGILGNNLYNK
+4730 HDTGVLGNNLYNK
-4743 NVDIIDVLRLTAP
+4743 NVDIIDVLILPEPSLT
-4756 TGTVSKSDYNRVDTA
+4756 VVKSDYNRIDTA
-4771 GAGNWGDAT
+4771 GAGNWGGSS
-4780 WSNAISSASLP
+4780 WSGAIGTASLP
-4791 DLPAGEFYLP
+4791 VLPTGQYYLP

-4810 TTANPAGVPYFA
+4810 TTANPSGVPYFS
-4822 EQDVLLIDTA
+4822 ENDILLIDTP
-4832 ESGTTHAEFVQIVS
+4832 ETLSTHAEFVRIVS

-4852 APYYIVVK
+4852 APYYIVVE
-4860 RLPFGTYT
+4860 RLPFGTFT
-4868 TTSTQHADTTDIFK
+4868 EISDQHADTTSIFK
-4882 CVVQYDSTWLTAAID
+4882 CIVQYDSTWLTSGID
-4897 TTSGQKQ
+4897 NQAGSKQ
-4904 IDLAQFGGGIDVGD
+4904 IDLSQFGGGIDIGD
-4918 YVILSRDDGTPA
+4918 YVILSRADGTPA
-4930 GDNVDDEGEI
+4930 DDNVDDEGEI
-4940 FKLTTVLQA
+4940 FKLNTVLSA
-4949 VSKKLRVKKGCDS
+4949 IAKKLRVKKGCDT
-4962 NSETT
+4962 NTEQT
-4967 VFDVDSVTGDV
+4967 VFEVDSVTGDV
-4978 TIGDGNT
+4978 KIGDGVEDT
-4985 DSLLTVNGSLSIL
+4985 LLTVNGSINVA
-4998 GKCGAITGRYPPV
+4998 GKCGVDNNRYPPL
-5011 DSTLDDFFTLK
+5011 DASLDDYFTIK
-5022 NRHTDV
+5022 NSFVDV
-5028 FKTSVCSGDT
+5028 FKTNICSGDT
-5038 VLGSRYGKVF
+5038 VIGSRSGKVF
-5048 AKGGYFGST
+5048 AVGGYFSST
-5057 PLVHD
+5057 PLTHD
-5062 GTTTVHS
+5062 GNSVVTL
-5069 YVHDPQTKQAD
+5069 YQHDPQTKQAV
-5080 GPITTVSAA
+5080 GPITTLATGINAGEFNIPISSNISA
-5089 FGTTDYTIAIAS
+5089 FSKG
-5101 NKDSFVK
+5101 
-5108 DDLIAIY
+5108 DLVAIY
-5115 DGENAIEILRITDDP
+5115 TANTALEIVLVTDDP
-5130 YTSAG
+5130 YTSG
-5135 IDYLPTIYNAAYP
+5135 GVDYLPTIYNAAYP
-5148 AGTYPTGGRGQE
+5148 AQNYPNGGRGQE
-5160 GTTVQAWNAGAVI
+5160 GTTDRVWGAGASI
-5173 VRIHKYDNT
+5173 VKLNKTAET
-5182 TVLLESIPATGRS
+5182 TTLLESIPATGRT
-5195 QVESPNTLPERIR
+5195 QVESPNTDPAKIR
-5208 LHLLN
+5208 LHLSN
-5213 ADIVPDKLDYT
+5213 ADLVSDKLDYI
-5224 HYLRLETN
+5224 HLMRIES
-5232 NGANEWFYPDSIDGN
+5232 NGSNEWFYPDSIDGQ
-5247 VDSAYGIRL
+5247 VDLTYAVRL
-5256 SKSTRYDVTTGQFNA
+5256 SKSARYDVATGQYNP
-5271 NGVHARFFG
+5271 NGEQHKFFG
-5280 GGKLTV
+5280 GGRLTL
-5286 NDDIVINSGSIRMYG
+5286 NDDVEIHSGNFRIYG
-5301 SDGKTLI
+5301 SDGTTPILV
-5308 FNVAN
+5308 VAN
-5313 DDDHNGDESVRDE
+5313 DDDHRGDNSVRDE
-5326 ETGYMG
+5326 KTELAGLYMN
-5332 LFIGGP
+5332 GP
-5338 LQTKG
+5338 LHTMG
-5343 DLIIQ
+5343 DVTVS
-5348 HGTCVTNGTCTTDV
+5348 HSTCQTNGVCSNKLNFQV
-5362 NARIY
+5362 FSN
-5367 SFDGSAEL
+5367 DGSVNMGA
-5375 GTKLYVKGQVSAA
+5375 KLYVEGIVSTA
-5388 GSSSAEIFHIDNL
+5388 GDSQAEVFHIDNL
-5401 GSAGS
+5401 GAAGT
-5406 GSVGPKDFKMYQD
+5406 GATGPKDWIMYQD
-5419 SSIDAFGISRYW
+5419 SSIDAFGINRYF

-5456 LQANN
+5456 LQSNN

-5472 IVVYLPEDAETGDMI
+5472 IVVYLPNDAETGDMI

-5493 GNLSYNASLVIRALK
+5493 GNLSYNASLIIRALK
-5508 INNVATSIQGD
+5508 INNVATAIQGD
-5519 GTGTKIQA
+5519 TSGTRIQA
-5527 GAGQMTTS
+5527 GAGQMS
-5535 WDSGEL
+5535 SAWDSGEL